1 MLPMYFVF
9 CRLCATPHPNNHG
22 RVWLL
27 PVISRLLTNI
37 VSPGAGLPIHMIGE
51 VSWEL
56 IPALRYPPA
65 LELPVCCVQD
75 NVAIQHVMASYL
87 PGHYFPEGR
96 HHVLYQATD
105 ADGNRAR
112 QHIMS
117 TFFTMCHFSHCSR
130 G

>member
-1 MLPMYFVF
+1 
-9 CRLCATPHPNNHG
+9 
-22 RVWLL
+22 
-27 PVISRLLTNI
+27 
-37 VSPGAGLPIHMIGE
+37 MIGE
-51 VSWEL
+51 VSLASLSIQSSL
-56 IPALRYPPA
+56 IPALRYLPEV
-65 LELPVCCVQD
+65 ELPVCCVQD

-117 TFFTMCHFSHCSR
+117 KFFHHVAF
-130 G
+130 

>member
-1 MLPMYFVF
+1 MGFFFQSSTTSV
-9 CRLCATPHPNNHG
+9 CEE
-22 RVWLL
+22 
-27 PVISRLLTNI
+27 ISSQLKP
-37 VSPGAGLPIHMIGE
+37 SP
-51 VSWEL
+51 
-56 IPALRYPPA
+56 
-65 LELPVCCVQD
+65 ELPVCCVQD

-117 TFFTMCHFSHCSR
+117 KNFSQ
-130 G
+130 

>member
-1 MLPMYFVF
+1 LSV
-9 CRLCATPHPNNHG
+9 L
-22 RVWLL
+22 
-27 PVISRLLTNI
+27 
-37 VSPGAGLPIHMIGE
+37 
-51 VSWEL
+51 
-56 IPALRYPPA
+56 
-65 LELPVCCVQD
+65 QD

-112 QHIMS
+112 DIIILAH
-117 TFFTMCHFSHCSR
+117 